1 MDNLYDLAKLFEDA
15 PAEVKELIWS
25 ILKEPELLA
34 SLLQGHF
41 DKFQ

>member
-1 MDNLYDLAKLFEDA
+1 MDMSDLAKLFEDA

-25 ILKEPELLA
+25 ILKAPELLA
-34 SLLQGHF
+34 LLLQEHF